1 MKHKKIALVLISTL
15 LLLSGCNSATL
26 TDSKDGHLQN
36 SEITSES
43 ESLNIEYNKEDGVLH
58 TIYGD
63 YTGEPYV
70 EVNNNITFFTE
81 EEKSS
86 TEIFEIYSELDSLG
100 RCGVAYASI
109 CKELMPTEE
118 RGAIGN
124 VKPTGWHTV
133 KYNDIIDGNYLYN
146 RCHLIGFQL
155 AGENA
160 NKLNLITGTR
170 YLNVIGMLPFE
181 NMVDD
186 FVDLYDARVLYRVT
200 PVYTG
205 DNLVADGVLMEA
217 YGVSG
222 NETLEFNI
230 FCFNVQPGIE
240 IDYATGNS
248 WESGNV
254 PIEKEDTD
262 IELTGTEATFIIN
275 TKTNKFHKENCGS
288 VKTISEENKEVYIG
302 IADELI
308 IEGYEPCGKCHPEK
322 DNSFSASLE
331 NIYYVQSK
339 LKDLKQTQQFI
350 SGSSDD
356 KIYLTN
362 DLLAE
367 LFTNNNISSFYYST
381 DGSFYYKYP
390 SGTQSSI
397 CVLD

>member
-1 MKHKKIALVLISTL
+1 MKHKNIALILISAL
-15 LLLSGCNSATL
+15 LLLSGCNSDAL
-26 TDSKDGHLQN
+26 TESKDEHLQS

-43 ESLNIEYNKEDGVLH
+43 ESLSTENSKEDVVLH

-70 EVNNNITFFTE
+70 EVNGNVPFFTDD
-81 EEKSS
+81 EKNS
-86 TEIFEIYSELDSLG
+86 TEIFENYSELDSLG

-118 RGAIGN
+118 RGAIGSI
-124 VKPTGWHTV
+124 KPTGWHTV

-181 NMVDD
+181 NMIDD

-205 DNLVADGVLMEA
+205 DNLLADGVLMEA
-217 YGVSG
+217 YGAAG
-222 NETLEFNI
+222 NEILEFNI

-248 WESGNV
+248 WESGDM
-254 PIEKEDTD
+254 PLEKEDTD
-262 IELTGTEATFIIN
+262 IELTGTESTFIIN
-275 TKTNKFHKENCGS
+275 TKTNKFHKESCGS
-288 VKTISEENKEVYIG
+288 AKTINEENKEVYIG

-322 DNSFSASLE
+322 DDSFSASLE
-331 NIYYVQSK
+331 NIYYVQDK
-339 LKDLKQTQQFI
+339 LYDLKQTQQFVN
-350 SGSSDD
+350 GSNDD

-362 DLLAE
+362 DVLAE
-367 LFTNNNISSFYYST
+367 LFVNGNINSFYYSN

-390 SGTQSSI
+390 SGTESSI
-397 CVLD
+397 CVIN

>member
-1 MKHKKIALVLISTL
+1 MKHKNIALILISAL
-15 LLLSGCNSATL
+15 LLLSGCNSDAL
-26 TDSKDGHLQN
+26 TESKDEHLQI

-43 ESLNIEYNKEDGVLH
+43 ESLSTENNNEYGVLH

-70 EVNNNITFFTE
+70 EVNGNVPFFTDD
-81 EEKSS
+81 EKNS
-86 TEIFEIYSELDSLG
+86 TEVFENYSELDSLG

-118 RGAIGN
+118 RGAIGSI
-124 VKPTGWHTV
+124 KPTGWHTV

-205 DNLVADGVLMEA
+205 DNLLADGVLMEA
-217 YGVSG
+217 YGAAG
-222 NETLEFNI
+222 NEILEFNI

-248 WESGNV
+248 WESGDMHL
-254 PIEKEDTD
+254 EKEDTD
-262 IELTGTEATFIIN
+262 IELTGTESTFIIN
-275 TKTNKFHKENCGS
+275 TKTNKFHKESCGS
-288 VKTISEENKEVYIG
+288 AKTINEENKEVYIG

-322 DNSFSASLE
+322 DDSFSASLE
-331 NIYYVQSK
+331 NIYYVQDK
-339 LKDLKQTQQFI
+339 LYDLKQTQQFVN
-350 SGSSDD
+350 GSNDD

-362 DLLAE
+362 DVLAE
-367 LFTNNNISSFYYST
+367 LFVNGNINSFYYSN

-390 SGTQSSI
+390 SGTESSI
-397 CVLD
+397 CVIN